1 MGIKLSNAPVY
12 YTVVQV
18 QFNPILNL
26 ESYLPAIQPKMRGAH
41 FPDFR
46 PEVFQRLVLPFAG
59 MEAGQIPT
67 PPTLTPQPRYTFGDI
82 GGRSS
87 FVLESNTLAFQT
99 TAYETFETFLA
110 PFLQGLTTL
119 HDAIQLDFIE
129 RIGLRYLD
137 AVMPINHGESLRD
150 YLIPEVL
157 GMSGRLQG
165 EIQHTVSETLSLVD
179 QSQLV
184 TRVLIRG
191 GQVGFPMELAQSA
204 PKLDPRFSQMEPGQH
219 AIIDNDASITQREIF
234 DLAMVQERLAFLHE
248 EIKKSFDATVTE
260 HARSVWA

>member
-46 PEVFQRLVLPFAG
+46 SEVFQRLVLPFAG

-82 GGRSS
+82 GGRSN

-99 TAYETFETFLA
+99 TAYETFETFSA
-110 PFLQGLTTL
+110 QFLQGLTTL

-129 RIGLRYLD
+129 RIGLRYFD

-165 EIQHTVSETLSLVD
+165 KMQHTVSETLSLVGL
-179 QSQLV
+179 SQLV
-184 TRVLIRG
+184 TRVVIRDG
-191 GQVGFPMELAQSA
+191 HVSLPMELAQSA
-204 PKLDPRFSQMEPGQH
+204 PTVDPRFTQMDSRQH
-219 AIIDNDASITQREIF
+219 AVIDNDASITQREIF
-234 DLAMVQERLAFLHE
+234 DLAMIQERLTFLHE
-248 EIKKSFDATVTE
+248 EIKTSFGDTVTD
-260 HARSVWA
+260 HARSIWA